1 VIVALLEAAIASH
14 LEDTHTAIPGRV
26 ESVSGDRC
34 SVKPLINRTLR
45 DGRTEE
51 LPVVANVPIWF
62 PRGGGASITWPVAAG
77 DGCLLVFSERSLDA
91 WKAGGQN
98 PADPRKHDLTDAVA
112 FVGLSASGGPSD
124 VIELTMGGVTLSVS
138 GSEVRV
144 QGGPLIVENGMQS
157 INGGGVNVS
166 GGAVTH
172 NGTNIGDDH
181 VHPINGGS
189 SAPGPT
195 GGPH

>member
-1 VIVALLEAAIASH
+1 MIVELLEAAIASH
-14 LEDTHTAIPGRV
+14 LEDTHTAVPGRV
-26 ESVSGDRC
+26 EGVSGGRC
-34 SVKPLINRTLR
+34 TVKPLVNRTLR

-91 WKAGGQN
+91 WKAGGAN

-112 FVGLSASGGPSD
+112 FVGLSPSGGPSD
-124 VIELTMGGVTLSVS
+124 VIELKMGNVTFAVS
-138 GSEVRV
+138 GSEVKV
-144 QGGPLIVENGMQS
+144 TGGPLVVENGIQS
-157 INGGGVNVS
+157 VGGGGMEITGGTVS
-166 GGAVTH
+166 H

-195 GGPH
+195 GNPQ